1 MRTLALIGVA
11 ACLAAMTAAAPSE
24 KGIIINLDNGNL
36 CVLSAQCKS
45 SCCHRRSATSLA
57 RCAPKSAE
65 THKCSAKVRS
75 LYGSYY
81 FCPCED
87 GLKCDTDWSIG
98 GSITNTNFG
107 VCVDPN
113 APKSSAA

>member
-24 KGIIINLDNGNL
+24 KGIIINL
-36 CVLSAQCKS
+36 
-45 SCCHRRSATSLA
+45 
-57 RCAPKSAE
+57 
-65 THKCSAKVRS
+65 S